1 MQIVLHAD
9 KNREYEYAV
18 DSGCSK
24 EITIKK
30 RTTLRVPDGSSTLVF
45 RQAGFCKKQ
54 NIFFLALISFVL
66 AFLESQDH
74 EDKGY
79 FASFYNFA
87 NGCFVADFDVE
98 LKSAQADD
106 LEIYSGW
113 TNSSIQSGNQK
124 HAMLITKPRINRF
137 GIALSNY
144 LAFGH
149 LYLSYQ
155 QQLQ

>member
-30 RTTLRVPDGSSTLVF
+30 RTTLRVPDGSSVLVF

-66 AFLESQDH
+66 AFFESQDH

-87 NGCFVADFDVE
+87 NDCFVADFDVE
-98 LKSAQADD
+98 LKSAPSGRFGNIQRTNSVGQIRLYS
-106 LEIYSGW
+106 LEIR
-113 TNSSIQSGNQK
+113 N
-124 HAMLITKPRINRF
+124 MPC
-137 GIALSNY
+137 
-144 LAFGH
+144 
-149 LYLSYQ
+149 
-155 QQLQ
+155 

>member
-30 RTTLRVPDGSSTLVF
+30 RTTLRVPNGSSALVF

-66 AFLESQDH
+66 AFLKVKIMKIKDILLP
-74 EDKGY
+74 
-79 FASFYNFA
+79 FIILRTT
-87 NGCFVADFDVE
+87 V
-98 LKSAQADD
+98 L
-106 LEIYSGW
+106 LLIL
-113 TNSSIQSGNQK
+113 
-124 HAMLITKPRINRF
+124 MLN
-137 GIALSNY
+137 
-144 LAFGH
+144 
-149 LYLSYQ
+149 
-155 QQLQ
+155 